1 MDNELY
7 DYRKYD
13 QIWKRV
19 NPQENPYPEARGGIA
34 PRQDGDAV
42 PPVYQTLLRDPRK
55 KPETFEDLKALQAK
69 IREICQHTPLTF
81 E

>member
-13 QIWKRV
+13 QIWQRV
-19 NPQENPYPEARGGIA
+19 NPQEHPYPQARNGIA

-42 PPVYQTLLRDPRK
+42 PPVYQTLLREELRHMQ
-55 KPETFEDLKALQAK
+55 EVLRVLENALA
-69 IREICQHTPLTF
+69 
-81 E
+81 

>member
-34 PRQDGDAV
+34 PRQDTLCRT
-42 PPVYQTLLRDPRK
+42 TLLREELRHMQ
-55 KPETFEDLKALQAK
+55 EVLRVLENALA
-69 IREICQHTPLTF
+69 
-81 E
+81 

>member
-19 NPQENPYPEARGGIA
+19 NPQENPYPQARNGIA

-42 PPVYQTLLRDPRK
+42 TLDLRFKKPNTVPPVYQTLLREELRHMQ
-55 KPETFEDLKALQAK
+55 EVLRVLENALA
-69 IREICQHTPLTF
+69 
-81 E
+81 

>member
-19 NPQENPYPEARGGIA
+19 NPQENPYPEARGGI
-34 PRQDGDAV
+34 
-42 PPVYQTLLRDPRK
+42 PPVYQTLLREELRHMQ
-55 KPETFEDLKALQAK
+55 EVLRVLENALA
-69 IREICQHTPLTF
+69 
-81 E
+81 